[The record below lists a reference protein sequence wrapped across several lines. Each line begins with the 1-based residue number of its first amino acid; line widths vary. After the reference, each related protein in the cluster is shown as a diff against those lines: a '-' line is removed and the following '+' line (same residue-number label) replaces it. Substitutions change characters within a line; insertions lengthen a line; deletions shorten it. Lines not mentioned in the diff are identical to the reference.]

1 MQSGFMDAG
10 SWPGMTASSFCMTG
24 CSFTLTNQV
33 VTMQRIDHP
42 LLSPSLGSHKTLTSF
57 HFGQPGSGLKIY
69 IQASLHAEELPGM
82 LVAHHLRSLLEA
94 AEAAGLIQCQVVLV
108 PVANPIGLAQ
118 RLDHK
123 PMGRFELDSSENFN
137 RHYPDLASAIAPDLM
152 GKLGDDATDN
162 VHLVRRAI
170 HDYLSA
176 WVPNTE
182 LQSLRRTL
190 LLLAHDADY
199 MLDLHCDCE
208 GVLHFYTEEP
218 CWPQLAPLA
227 HFLGAQAILL
237 AKNSGNR
244 PFDECLSCVWWQLAD
259 KLAAAGHAQ
268 PLPQG
273 CHSTTIELRG
283 ELDVTHALAQQDAQ
297 AIVNWLQFIGAWSCT
312 QPPAVPTPRCAATPL
327 AGSESLHASTPGMVV
342 FTAEPGQALKTGDL
356 VAEVI
361 DPIDNQIERI
371 VAGIDGVFYARIR
384 DRYITAGGELGKIA
398 GATAFRSGELLG
410 A

>member
-1 MQSGFMDAG
+1 
-10 SWPGMTASSFCMTG
+10 
-24 CSFTLTNQV
+24 
-33 VTMQRIDHP
+33 MQRIDHP

-57 HFGQPGSGLKIY
+57 HFGHAGSGTKIV

-82 LVAHHLRSLLEA
+82 LVAHHLRSVLA
-94 AEAAGLIQCQVVLV
+94 AAQAAGQLHGEVVLV

-123 PMGRFELDSSENFN
+123 PMGRFELDTSENFN
-137 RHYPDLASAIAPDLM
+137 RHYPDLAAAIEPTVRAQ
-152 GKLGDDATDN
+152 LGDDAQAN
-162 VHLVRRAI
+162 VQRVRQAMG
-170 HDYLSA
+170 HYLQQ
-176 WVPNTE
+176 WQPQTE

-199 MLDLHCDCE
+199 LLDLHCDCE
-208 GVLHFYTEEP
+208 AVLHFYTEEA

-237 AKNSGNR
+237 AKSSGNR
-244 PFDECLSCVWWQLAD
+244 PIDECLSGAWWQLAD
-259 KLAAAGHAQ
+259 RLQAHGQHA

-273 CHSTTIELRG
+273 CCSTTIELRG
-283 ELDVTHALAQQDAQ
+283 ELDVSHAWAALDAQ
-297 AIVNWLQFIGAWSCT
+297 AIAQWLRFSGVLTDLPAPEAPQASC
-312 QPPAVPTPRCAATPL
+312 PATPL
-327 AGSESLHASTPGMVV
+327 AGSETLYASAPGVVV
-342 FTAEPGQALKTGDL
+342 FMAQVGQWLQVGDV

-361 DPIDNQIERI
+361 DPVANQVQRVTAG
-371 VAGIDGVFYARIR
+371 VAGCFYARIR